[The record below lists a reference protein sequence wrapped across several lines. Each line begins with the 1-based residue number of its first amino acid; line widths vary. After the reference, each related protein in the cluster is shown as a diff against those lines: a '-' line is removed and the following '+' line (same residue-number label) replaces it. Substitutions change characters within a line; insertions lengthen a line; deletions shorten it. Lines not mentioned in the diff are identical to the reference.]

1 MPCGGAPDWE
11 DKLPDEIS
19 DTIFCRSKAG
29 KSSCQKSNVQICK
42 EFTKNRLDSV
52 GFLNLPIPNISHREI
67 LLLQVLQLNVV
78 LWSL

>member
-19 DTIFCRSKAG
+19 DTIFCRSKAA

-42 EFTKNRLDSV
+42 ESKKNRLDSV
-52 GFLNLPIPNISHREI
+52 GFLNLPIPNISHRKI
-67 LLLQVLQLNVV
+67 QLLQVLQLNVV
-78 LWSL
+78 LRSL